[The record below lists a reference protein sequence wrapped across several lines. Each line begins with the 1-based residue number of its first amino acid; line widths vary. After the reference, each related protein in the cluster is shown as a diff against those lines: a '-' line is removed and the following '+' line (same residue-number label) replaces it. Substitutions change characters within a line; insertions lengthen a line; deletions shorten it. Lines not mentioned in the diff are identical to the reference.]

1 MAEQGLAPG
10 KEETGK
16 EEWEKERIEWEG
28 GGEGRGWW
36 SGLAASRGLGH
47 TPDWAKMKAPS
58 DNCPCP

>member
-36 SGLAASRGLGH
+36 SGS
-47 TPDWAKMKAPS
+47 
-58 DNCPCP
+58 